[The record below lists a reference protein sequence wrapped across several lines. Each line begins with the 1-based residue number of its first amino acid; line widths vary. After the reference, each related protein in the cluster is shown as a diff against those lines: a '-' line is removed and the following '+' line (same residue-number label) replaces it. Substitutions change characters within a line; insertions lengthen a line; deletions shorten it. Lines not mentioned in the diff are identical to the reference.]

1 MTDYP
6 RVLPVGDSALTLELG
21 DRIDPALNARVRAL
35 DQALAERSLS
45 GLVEAVPSY
54 RSLLVRYDPRKTDF
68 AGLAAELLERA
79 GRPGAVAPAGRRHM
93 IPTRYGGEDGPDLA
107 PVARSLGLSEGE
119 LMRLHAAQEQTAFML
134 GFMPGFAYLGLLP
147 ESLETPRRAT
157 PRTRVPRG
165 SVAVA
170 GRQSGIYPASSPGG
184 WNLIGRTNLALFDPW
199 ADSPSLILPGD
210 LVRFVSVDELPLEPE
225 RTGRQEPGLGSA
237 AIEVLDGG
245 LLTTVQDAGRVG
257 YARLG
262 VGRAG
267 PLDREALAAANRAA
281 GNPLDAAGLEATVG
295 GPTLRFLAPTLFAI
309 AGAELGALL
318 ERTDLG
324 PWPVPLGRKVLARAG
339 SVLRFEGRRHG
350 CRAYLAFAGGL
361 AVAHVLGSKSTDL
374 GGGFG
379 GLGGRALRA
388 GDLLRL
394 GPAPGQAPEPPPTPE
409 PPAGEA
415 RLRVVLGPQD
425 DHFTPDA
432 VTRFLSEPF
441 VVSEASDRVG
451 FRLRGPRLAHCGR
464 AEIVTDGMVP
474 GCVQV
479 PPDGQPI
486 VMMADGP
493 PTGGYPKIATVLST
507 DLGRLAQLA
516 PGESVRFEAVS
527 VEQAHAEL
535 RGSRE

>member
-1 MTDYP
+1 MTRYP
-6 RVLPVGDSALTLELG
+6 RILPVGDSALTVEFG

-35 DQALAERSLS
+35 DRAIAERSLP
-45 GLVEAVPSY
+45 GLIEAVPTY
-54 RSLLVRYDPRKTDF
+54 RSLLVRYDPGVLDLSQLR
-68 AGLAAELLERA
+68 GELLERA
-79 GRPGAVAPAGRRHM
+79 DRPGAAAPPGRLHL

-107 PVARSLGLSEGE
+107 LVAGSLGLSESE
-119 LMRLHAAQEQTAFML
+119 VVRLHLSQEHTAFML

-147 ESLETPRRAT
+147 ESLDTPRRST

-170 GRQSGIYPASSPGG
+170 GRQTGIYPAASPGG

-199 ADSPSLILPGD
+199 AESPSLILPGD
-210 LVRFVSVDELPLEPE
+210 RVRFTAIAELPVEPE
-225 RTGRQEPGLGSA
+225 GPGRAEPVVGSP

-257 YARLG
+257 FRRLG
-262 VGRAG
+262 VGGAG
-267 PLDREALAAANRAA
+267 PLDGPALATANRLA
-281 GNPLDAAGLEATVG
+281 GNSSGAAGLEITVL
-295 GPTLRFLAPTLFAI
+295 GPVLRFVAPTVFALT
-309 AGAELGALL
+309 GA
-318 ERTDLG
+318 DLG
-324 PWPVPLGRKVLARAG
+324 PVLDRADVGAWRVPQGRRVLARPG
-339 SVLRFEGRRHG
+339 NVLRFAGRRSG

-361 AVAHVLGSKSTDL
+361 AIPWVLGSRSTDL
-374 GGGFG
+374 AGGFG

-394 GPAPGQAPEPPPTPE
+394 DPARAQPGEPASAPKPLL
-409 PPAGEA
+409 GEG

-425 DHFTPDA
+425 DHFTPEA
-432 VTRFLSEPF
+432 VRRFLSDSF

-451 FRLRGPRLAHCGR
+451 YRLSGPRLAHRDR

-486 VMMADGP
+486 IMMADGP
-493 PTGGYPKIATVLST
+493 TTGGYPKIATVLSV
-507 DLGRLAQLA
+507 DLGGLAQVA
-516 PGESVRFEAVS
+516 PGDSVRFQAVS
-527 VEQAHAEL
+527 VEEAQG
-535 RGSRE
+535 R